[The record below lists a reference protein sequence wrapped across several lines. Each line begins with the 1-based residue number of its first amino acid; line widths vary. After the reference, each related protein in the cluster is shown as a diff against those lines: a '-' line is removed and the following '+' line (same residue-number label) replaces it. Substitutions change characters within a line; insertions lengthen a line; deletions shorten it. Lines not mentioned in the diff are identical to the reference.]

1 MDQIWLVMELCD
13 GGSVAELVQG
23 LKKACIVGYL
33 KEIEIAYI
41 LSEVHHALAYLHG
54 HHRIHRDVKGTNIL
68 LTSEGDV
75 KLIDY
80 GVSCEVG
87 HSLDKRHTRDRP
99 RFFDQV
105 GHQTPNA
112 SI

>member
-54 HHRIHRDVKGTNIL
+54 HHRIHRDVKGGFQL
-68 LTSEGDV
+68 EF
-75 KLIDY
+75 
-80 GVSCEVG
+80 VSI
-87 HSLDKRHTRDRP
+87 S
-99 RFFDQV
+99 QV
-105 GHQTPNA
+105 INHMTCYKSSAICALVEITAFTCSGE
-112 SI
+112 

>member
-1 MDQIWLVMELCD
+1 MYTDQLN
-13 GGSVAELVQG
+13 GGL
-23 LKKACIVGYL
+23 YL
-33 KEIEIAYI
+33 QIPTENH

-68 LTSEGDV
+68 LTTEGDV

-87 HSLDKRHTRDRP
+87 HSLDK
-99 RFFDQV
+99 V
-105 GHQTPNA
+105 EK
-112 SI
+112 I